1 MVNKEEQMRI
11 SYRVKDKQSQLERKR
26 ERESD
31 LFLFVLLLQKIFPLS
46 IVCFHIFCGATDIQL
61 SKTVRTTVTKKE
73 IGFFFSR
80 FGVEAAI
87 GYLAERDAYC
97 GCQVPSCAS
106 GVPRPAT
113 SATNCSGSRL
123 SKDSYCYRRRS
134 GCCDCSAVTWSLLYP
149 HWRRRAATIRS
160 YRSSAPTD
168 STRCCERRSPC
179 LHQHHRRRRWYRKS
193 RRSFRP
199 PSSST

>member
-31 LFLFVLLLQKIFPLS
+31 LFLFVLLLQKYSLFRSYVFTFSAARQTYSCQKLFEQPL
-46 IVCFHIFCGATDIQL
+46 
-61 SKTVRTTVTKKE
+61 RRKKLV
-73 IGFFFSR
+73 FFSR